1 MQINWQTALSKVQ
14 AEALDTFMKNNAYS
28 IAFERQDLVGL
39 VHDESLRDTMIEL
52 HNYAG
57 IAVVMMDEANALKN
71 IAPGTDPDTDPGT
84 DLASDLAYEMETVS
98 LRENDYD
105 SINVVNIRTFESQ
118 SSPGQYHT
126 TKRLCNG
133 YKCSC
138 LGFGYRNWCSHCETM
153 KSTHEL
159 IL

>member
-71 IAPGTDPDTDPGT
+71 I
-84 DLASDLAYEMETVS
+84 ASDLAYEMETVS